1 MKILLLF
8 FDART
13 IMGLWCLMDFL
24 EKHCKDKCIPNCY
37 LCKKWILLLLVLFVF
52 FFSSFSRR
60 AASFLD
66 EPLGFHLLCQN
77 INSLNGA

>member
-52 FFSSFSRR
+52 FFPVSPEELHPSWMN
-60 AASFLD
+60 
-66 EPLGFHLLCQN
+66 H
-77 INSLNGA
+77 